1 MSELSS
7 LIRGAILLALAQGA
21 LAETG
26 PIADPLRPIP
36 SGPSQLAPADA
47 VEPAVPRPRLS
58 MIMRNARQHYAV
70 IDGLPRRVGE
80 RVGGYRLLAIHPS
93 SVLLEGEG
101 GQTLELGLLSGNVIK
116 KPVSRPAEGSLRP

>member
-7 LIRGAILLALAQGA
+7 LIRGVVLLALAQGA
-21 LAETG
+21 LAETEA
-26 PIADPLRPIP
+26 IADPLRPIP
-36 SGPSQLAPADA
+36 SGPSQIIPADA
-47 VEPAVPRPRLS
+47 IGPALSRPRLT

-80 RVGGYRLLAIHPS
+80 WVSGYRLLAIHPA